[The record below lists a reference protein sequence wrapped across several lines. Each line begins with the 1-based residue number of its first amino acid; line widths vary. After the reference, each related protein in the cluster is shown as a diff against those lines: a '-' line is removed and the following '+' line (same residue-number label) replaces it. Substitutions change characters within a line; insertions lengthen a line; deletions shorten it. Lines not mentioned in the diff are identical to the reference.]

1 MSEKVALIVIFAV
14 YLILNTIELLKD
26 IKQYSH
32 SVIIILDIVFEIVL
46 IVCPILF
53 IIGVL

>member
-32 SVIIILDIVFEIVL
+32 SVIIILDIVSEIVL

-53 IIGVL
+53 IIGIL

>member
-53 IIGVL
+53 IIGIL